1 MTIELRDLET
11 TAGDAAPVEI
21 VERKGRGH
29 PDSLCDGLA
38 EALSAALGRWYRDRF
53 GLILHHN
60 VDKMLL
66 CGGSARPA
74 FGGGGVERP
83 IGLVF
88 AGQATR
94 AFEGVEVPVDD
105 LAVEATHDWL
115 ARHMHALDPRHHVRV
130 ESRIRPGSADL
141 VDLYRRQKRT
151 GEVLANDTSYGMGY
165 APMSRVETLVLEI
178 ERRLTAPESIRR
190 LPVRGEDVK
199 VMAVRH
205 GDHVQV
211 TVACAFVDRH
221 LDGLDDYLRARAALA
236 EEVAVIAR
244 ELGVPQ
250 AAISVNTADD
260 PEGGS
265 IYMTVT
271 GTSAESGDDGQVG
284 RGNRVNGLITP
295 FRPMSLEAA
304 AGKNPVSHVGK
315 LYNVAAR
322 RIAERLVDEIPELEA
337 AQCALVS
344 RIGQPIRTP
353 QLVDVR
359 LRRSDGAAA
368 VTLRRPVSAA
378 VEAELDALQALWRPL
393 LAGDIAV
400 F

>member
-1 MTIELRDLET
+1 MTVALRDLE
-11 TAGDAAPVEI
+11 APQADAAPVEI

-66 CGGSARPA
+66 CGGAARPA
-74 FGGGGVERP
+74 FGGGVVERP
-83 IGLVF
+83 IALVF

-94 AFEGVEVPVDD
+94 AFDGVEVPVDD
-105 LAVEATHDWL
+105 LAVETTQAWL
-115 ARHMHALDPRHHVRV
+115 ARNMHALDPQRHVRV
-130 ESRIRPGSADL
+130 ESRIRPGSPDL
-141 VDLYRRQKRT
+141 IDLFRRQQRT

-165 APMSRVETLVLEI
+165 APLSRVETLVLDL
-178 ERRLTAPESIRR
+178 ERRLTAPRSVRR

-199 VMAVRH
+199 VLAVRR
-205 GDHVQV
+205 DERVQL

-221 LDGLDDYLRARAALA
+221 LADLDDYLQARTALA
-236 EEVAVIAR
+236 EEVAAIAR
-244 ELGVPQ
+244 ELDVPQ
-250 AAISVNTADD
+250 AEIGVNTADD

-265 IYMTVT
+265 VYMTVT

-315 LYNVAAR
+315 IYSLLSHQMAHHIYTVLDPVEEVYVWLCSQIGAPIEAPWVASAQVILAPGAGLADVEP
-322 RIAERLVDEIPELEA
+322 RITEIMQAELADLPSLLARLVRGEIP
-337 AQCALVS
+337 V
-344 RIGQPIRTP
+344 
-353 QLVDVR
+353 
-359 LRRSDGAAA
+359 
-368 VTLRRPVSAA
+368 
-378 VEAELDALQALWRPL
+378 W
-393 LAGDIAV
+393 
-400 F
+400 